1 MTIEKFIINEDF
13 PKCEDERS
21 VWVVRSNVYIR
32 AARGISR
39 DFHRLSILNR
49 FVIH

>member
-1 MTIEKFIINEDF
+1 MTIEKFIINEGF
-13 PKCEDERS
+13 IKCEDEERLGC
-21 VWVVRSNVYIR
+21 VWEYI
-32 AARGISR
+32 RGISR

>member
-21 VWVVRSNVYIR
+21 VWVVRSNVYIYGR
-32 AARGISR
+32 LGESLEISI
-39 DFHRLSILNR
+39 DFQ
-49 FVIH
+49 F